1 LEQASSGRVYDV
13 TMHRGKVMT
22 TYNIELKEDTLH
34 INFGEPAQ
42 NDQIVKDAAARLE
55 EMAKSGELN
64 GGQILKINGPVSI
77 PVAFVLAHR
86 LSHLF
91 GAIPSVSFANAF
103 FDPKLG
109 KYVTCITHNPAYKL
123 GDLID

>member
-1 LEQASSGRVYDV
+1 
-13 TMHRGKVMT
+13 MT
-22 TYNIELKEDTLH
+22 TYNIELKEDILQ

-55 EMAKSGELN
+55 EMARSGELK
-64 GGQILKINGPVSI
+64 GGQLLKINGPASL
-77 PVAFVLAHR
+77 PVAFVLAHKVC
-86 LSHLF
+86 HIY
-91 GAIPSVSFANAF
+91 GAIGC

-109 KYVTCITHNPAYKL
+109 KYVICITHNPTYKL